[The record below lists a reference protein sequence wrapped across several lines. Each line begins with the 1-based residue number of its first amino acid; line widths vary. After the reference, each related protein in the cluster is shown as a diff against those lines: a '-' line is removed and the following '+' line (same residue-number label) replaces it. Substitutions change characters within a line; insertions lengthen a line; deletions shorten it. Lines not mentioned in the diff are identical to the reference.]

1 MNKGNKLIWLF
12 LSIAFAVGAIVVGS
26 MYDNKKKEDLVKE
39 VGVEE
44 GSKEMTLSSLYFDK
58 SKVFLAKGTTEQKIN
73 IMEKSAKNDEDK
85 KMVKDLKQRI
95 EVQTRF
101 NDLFEEPVLVGN
113 KFKEKVS
120 MKNDNKKED
129 IDNLVSDASSLNKK
143 EDPFYEGVLT
153 YLATAGGS
161 DGKETTHTEKSGNAQ
176 KAQEI
181 INMIIVDG
189 AVQSDFTLE
198 QYYAAKQEVDG
209 LPEGAEKTELMQQI
223 TQIQTALTNMGITY

>member
-12 LSIAFAVGAIVVGS
+12 LSIVFAVGAIVVGS

-39 VGVEE
+39 VSVGENSDE
-44 GSKEMTLSSLYFDK
+44 LTLSSLYFDK
-58 SKVFLAKGTTEQKIN
+58 NKVFLAKGTTEQKIN
-73 IMEKSAKNDEDK
+73 IMSKKAKSDEDK
-85 KMVKDLKQRI
+85 KMVKDLKQRVEI
-95 EVQTRF
+95 QTRF

-113 KFKEKVS
+113 KFKEKVP
-120 MKNDNKKED
+120 MKKDNDKED
-129 IDNLVSDASSLNKK
+129 VDNLVSDASSLNKK
-143 EDPFYEGVLT
+143 ENPFYEGVLT
-153 YLATAGGS
+153 YLSTANS
-161 DGKETTHTEKSGNAQ
+161 SEEDKTTHIEKTGDAQ
-176 KAQEI
+176 KAQEL

-209 LPEGAEKTELMQQI
+209 LPEGSEKTELMQQI